1 MTKNIKLPMFV
12 ASSSRISEMI
22 SSLRLLREEEW
33 QSVYI
38 DSNSMEEWI
47 RYPLWD
53 HHGPGPICLRRGNPS
68 LEDILRCI
76 EQSESDAEVSA
87 AAYHLVNIL
96 DGGKENCAPLIERL
110 ESAFETVTTSRLMR
124 NAALAIAWSQA
135 DRRFNYRS
143 PLGKTPEQVEFD
155 YEYFVA
161 MANRASVIKTSAEA
175 VLGLTISQK
184 STSFE

>member
-1 MTKNIKLPMFV
+1 MFA
-12 ASSSRISEMI
+12 ASGSQITEIM

-33 QSVYI
+33 QTVYI
-38 DSNSMEEWI
+38 DANLSEEWI

-53 HHGPGPICLRRGNPS
+53 LHGPGPICLRRGNPS

-96 DGGKENCAPLIERL
+96 DGGKENYAPLVERL
-110 ESAFETVTTSRLMR
+110 ESAIEAGPTSRLMR

-135 DRRFNYRS
+135 DRPFNHRS
-143 PLGKTPEQVEFD
+143 PLGKNPEQVEFD

-161 MANRASVIKTSAEA
+161 MANRASAIKTSAEA
-175 VLGLTISQK
+175 ALGLKISQK